1 MDMVLLGAH
10 VSISG
15 SIALSVDRARE
26 LGCTTFQIFTRNPRG
41 WISKKLK
48 DEEVEEFVR
57 KRKEAGYEVVVAHM
71 PYLPNIA
78 SPEALSWRRSVKSL
92 AEELQRC
99 EMLGLDYLVCHIGSH
114 MGKGVEKGIA
124 QVARAVNETI
134 SRVEAKCMILL
145 ENMAGQ
151 KNSVGSYFPQIRAIL
166 DKVDDQKRVGVCLD
180 TCHLYAA
187 GYDIAVKDGLEKTLS
202 DFDESVGLKRL
213 KVLHLNDSRGKLG
226 SHLDRHEHIGRGY
239 IGEEGFRVIVNH
251 KSLRGLPMILET
263 PQDEYGGYEV
273 DLEVVWRLL
282 RHA

>member
-41 WISKKLK
+41 WISKRLK
-48 DEEVEEFVR
+48 DEEIEEFVR
-57 KRKEAGYEVVVAHM
+57 KRREAGYEVVVAHM

-114 MGKGVEKGIA
+114 MGKGLEKGIS

-134 SRVEAKCMILL
+134 SKVEAKCMILL

-166 DKVDDQKRVGVCLD
+166 DKVDDEKRVGVCLD

-187 GYDIAVKDGLEKTLS
+187 GYDIAVEEGLEKTLS
-202 DFDESVGLKRL
+202 DFDENVGLKTL

-239 IGEEGFRVIVNH
+239 IGEEGFRIIVNH
-251 KSLRGLPMILET
+251 KSLRNLPMILET

-273 DLEVVWRLL
+273 DLEVVRRLL

>member
-1 MDMVLLGAH
+1 MDMTLLGAH

-57 KRKEAGYEVVVAHM
+57 KRREAGYKIVVAHM

-92 AEELQRC
+92 TEELQRC

-114 MGKGVEKGIA
+114 MGKGLEKGIA

-134 SRVEAKCMILL
+134 SRVETKCMILL

-151 KNSVGSYFPQIRAIL
+151 KNSVGSYFPHIRAIL
-166 DKVDDQKRVGVCLD
+166 DKIDDQKRVGVCLD

-187 GYDIAVKDGLEKTLS
+187 GYDIAVKEGLENTLS
-202 DFDESVGLKRL
+202 EFDESVGLKTL

-239 IGEEGFRVIVNH
+239 IGEEGFRIIVNH
-251 KSLRGLPMILET
+251 KSLRNLPMILET
-263 PQDEYGGYEV
+263 PQDDYGGYEV
-273 DLEVVWRLL
+273 DLEVVRRLL
-282 RHA
+282 HDA